1 MRERQIPKVPF
12 IRFILNAKRI
22 LKNPLPFHHENFT
35 NKGDTFQ
42 LKIGFGQSVVFS
54 RNPGFAIHALQKNQ
68 RNYHK
73 SDIQTKQLAKYV
85 GQGLLTAEGEKWKTQ
100 RKLIQPAFHKKAL
113 VNLLNKVMD
122 AIQLELQRIEP
133 NTPIYIFPIF
143 NDLAFQT
150 VVKALFSTD
159 IEPSLINRLQHITE
173 AAQEMLVRELRQ
185 PYKGLYFKYGGPIK
199 KHIALVQEAR
209 EILRG
214 FVNDRRQSGLR
225 HDDLLDMLLDARYED
240 GSAMDEQQLLDEILI
255 LFVAGHE
262 TTSNALT
269 FTMELLA
276 RHPEV
281 QERLYAEIVN
291 ESAFLPAGQAGA
303 NLPNG
308 QEGAQ
313 SKEMATESQTNPVKV
328 GSESVKK
335 EEITSDADLLAFIK
349 SQTYAK
355 QVIEESMRLY
365 PPAYFIDRVNYEVD
379 SFEGMEIPK
388 GSNLLFSVIEI
399 HKHKDYWEE
408 PEQFNPDRF
417 ADNAGMKHP
426 AYFPFG
432 AGPRMCIG
440 NNFAMYEMILAVTE
454 VVKQYKIMS
463 KNTAIEIK
471 PLITLKPQN
480 AILTF
485 IPRS

>member
-12 IRFILNAKRI
+12 IRFIRNAKRI

-35 NKGDTFQ
+35 SKGDTFQ
-42 LKIGFGQSVVFS
+42 LKIGFGQTVVFS

-85 GQGLLTAEGEKWKTQ
+85 GQGLLTAEGEEWKTQ

-133 NTPIYIFPIF
+133 NTPIDIFPIF

-159 IEPSLINRLQHITE
+159 IEPALINRLQHITE

-185 PYKGLYFKYGGPIK
+185 PFKRLYFKYGGPIK

-214 FVNDRRQSGLR
+214 FVNERRQSGVR

-269 FTMELLA
+269 FTMELLG
-276 RHPEV
+276 RHPEI

-291 ESAFLPAGQAGA
+291 DSAFAK
-303 NLPNG
+303 
-308 QEGAQ
+308 AQ
-313 SKEMATESQTNPVKV
+313 PKEMATESHTDPVKV
-328 GSESVKK
+328 EGESVKEK
-335 EEITSDADLLAFIK
+335 EILSDADILAFIK

-399 HKHKDYWEE
+399 HKHKDYWED

-454 VVKQYKIMS
+454 VVKQYTIVS

-485 IPRS
+485 IPRL